1 MAKDVLVISQN
12 EEINSFLT
20 RVLYNLGLEVFSVDI
35 YEEIDGYADKRW
47 KALDLIIVDAPED
60 PEKLFQF
67 IEDKNK
73 QAQSHHVPILAL
85 ISMPYLPKAKS
96 QEELEERK
104 VELEEKQVHYEE
116 TLPFEAVHLKRSFK
130 VDAFISDVKDLI
142 AKKW

>member
-1 MAKDVLVISQN
+1 
-12 EEINSFLT
+12 
-20 RVLYNLGLEVFSVDI
+20 
-35 YEEIDGYADKRW
+35 
-47 KALDLIIVDAPED
+47 
-60 PEKLFQF
+60 
-67 IEDKNK
+67 
-73 QAQSHHVPILAL
+73 
-85 ISMPYLPKAKS
+85 MPYLPKAKS